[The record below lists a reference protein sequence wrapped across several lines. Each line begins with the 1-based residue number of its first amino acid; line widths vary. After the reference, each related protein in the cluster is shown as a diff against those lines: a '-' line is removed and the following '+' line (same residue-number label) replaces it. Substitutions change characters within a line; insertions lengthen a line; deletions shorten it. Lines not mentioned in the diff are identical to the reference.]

1 MRIFQT
7 PVSRVIA
14 VSTMVALVSLCW
26 YFRPWEREVWVTT
39 TPEAF
44 VTPAITSLPG
54 ARPGVMVVGITPEPW
69 PKEAGNIL
77 RAARRG
83 RMHVT
88 LISKNAVDRFDVIGV
103 TREENLVVDT
113 KSMTDQNRVVHLL
126 FDGKRRTQ

>member
-1 MRIFQT
+1 MSVFQR

-14 VSTMVALVSLCW
+14 ASAMLALASLCW
-26 YFRPWEREVWVTT
+26 YLRPWEREVWVTT

-44 VTPAITSLPG
+44 VTPAITALLG
-54 ARPGVMVVGITPEPW
+54 ARPGEMVVGITPAPW

-83 RMHVT
+83 RIVHVT

-103 TREENLVVDT
+103 TPEENLVVDT
-113 KSMTDQNRVVHLL
+113 KSMTDQTRVVHLL
-126 FDGKRRTQ
+126 LGGK